1 MILNKIPTHPT
12 HPIQRRLQQ
21 CNMKFKR
28 HNNYITTLAVKY
40 NQKFA
45 HAQTQ
50 YIPLAVVKVADVLFD
65 VVLGVGTVV
74 EGEVG
79 SFKVKMGMLIKC
91 LNCKKTTLI

>member
-1 MILNKIPTHPT
+1 
-12 HPIQRRLQQ
+12 
-21 CNMKFKR
+21 MKFARNK
-28 HNNYITTLAVKY
+28 NYITTCRTTF

-50 YIPLAVVKVADVLFD
+50 YIPLAVVKVAEVLFD

-79 SFKVKMGMLIKC
+79 SFKLKMGDVIQMSQL
-91 LNCKKTTLI
+91 

>member
-1 MILNKIPTHPT
+1 MRHP
-12 HPIQRRLQQ
+12 LQSEY
-21 CNMKFKR
+21 NI
-28 HNNYITTLAVKY
+28 ITGLGNPCVHI
-40 NQKFA
+40 NQKFV

-79 SFKVKMGMLIKC
+79 SFKVKMGDVNQMYKLYVITK
-91 LNCKKTTLI
+91 

>member
-1 MILNKIPTHPT
+1 
-12 HPIQRRLQQ
+12 
-21 CNMKFKR
+21 MKFKR
-28 HNNYITTLAVKY
+28 HNNYITTQTVKY
-40 NQKFA
+40 FNQKFA

-79 SFKVKMGMLIKC
+79 SFKVKMGDVNQMYKLYVIT
-91 LNCKKTTLI
+91 KKKLH

>member
-1 MILNKIPTHPT
+1 MFII
-12 HPIQRRLQQ
+12 
-21 CNMKFKR
+21 F
-28 HNNYITTLAVKY
+28 

-50 YIPLAVVKVADVLFD
+50 YIPLSVVKVADVLFD

-79 SFKVKMGMLIKC
+79 SFKVKMRDLNQMTKLYVIK
-91 LNCKKTTLI
+91 KKLHGFEMKSASFFLPMTCF

>member
-1 MILNKIPTHPT
+1 M
-12 HPIQRRLQQ
+12 R
-21 CNMKFKR
+21 FKR
-28 HNNYITTLAVKY
+28 HNNYITTLTV
-40 NQKFA
+40 KFA

-79 SFKVKMGMLIKC
+79 SFKVKMGDVNQMYKLYVIT
-91 LNCKKTTLI
+91 KKKNYIDLK